1 MRQGDV
7 EMERGKKPSYLVLIL
22 CLLFFGIQI
31 IHEHQTKVP
40 IIGSDVE
47 VLKQEFPL
55 VGKYKERFEDKENEI
70 WICYDDIPIRLYTNK
85 DNMVYWA
92 TAYYIPKDYDANEL
106 VEAMMPCHTDKWVEL
121 KNGLGSYDDLQAG
134 RTDNIDALEGQSID
148 FDTPSGKN
156 DKKVYS
162 LYSKELKA
170 VNAVFDGS
178 VFITVQKSVHYSG
191 AKRKVYL
198 MDVYTGVK
206 QESLKQ

>member
-1 MRQGDV
+1 
-7 EMERGKKPSYLVLIL
+7 MEKGKKSSCLVLIL
-22 CLLFFGIQI
+22 FVLFLGIRILQD
-31 IHEHQTKVP
+31 HQTKVP

-55 VGKYKERFEDKENEI
+55 VGKYKDLYKDREDEI
-70 WICYDDIPIRLYTNK
+70 WICYDDIPIRLYITK
-85 DNMVYWA
+85 DNMVYEA
-92 TAYYIPKDYDANEL
+92 AACYIPKDYDANEL

-206 QESLKQ
+206 QESPKQ

>member
-1 MRQGDV
+1 
-7 EMERGKKPSYLVLIL
+7 MEKGKKSSCLVLIL
-22 CLLFFGIQI
+22 FVLFLGIRILQDHQI
-31 IHEHQTKVP
+31 KVP

-55 VGKYKERFEDKENEI
+55 VGKYKDHYKDREDEI
-70 WICYDDIPIRLYTNK
+70 WICYDDIPIRLYITK